1 MSLSVQANQDPGD
14 GTQTYNPFKKPPPKP
29 RDSVNKS
36 AAQYPYALTAQQT
49 MGPTIAHSNVPAPI
63 ASRTVQP
70 TTNSPQG
77 YASEGV
83 SSYAAPAPQQCLTQ
97 LMEDTQPRAPAV
109 TLQPHQDRLAAQTS
123 ITRPYAMDASLPVA
137 PWQPA
142 RNMNAHYADEDSE
155 TQTYVEMHR
164 GCGTFRLDGI
174 RSAAP
179 THFVAYIAH
188 TRQRV
193 SVAHA
198 QYKEIR
204 RT

>member
-29 RDSVNKS
+29 RDLVNKS

-49 MGPTIAHSNVPAPI
+49 TGPSIAHSNPPAPI

-70 TTNSPQG
+70 TTNPPQR

-97 LMEDTQPRAPAV
+97 LMEDTQPRVPAV
-109 TLQPHQDRLAAQTS
+109 TLPPHQDGLAAQTS
-123 ITRPYAMDASLPVA
+123 LTRPYAMDASQSVA
-137 PWQPA
+137 HWQPA
-142 RNMNAHYADEDSE
+142 RNTNAHHADGGNE

-164 GCGTFRLDGI
+164 GCVTFRWEWVQKC
-174 RSAAP
+174 SASILQIL
-179 THFVAYIAH
+179 IA
-188 TRQRV
+188 
-193 SVAHA
+193 
-198 QYKEIR
+198 
-204 RT
+204 